1 MIQLKSFY
9 VSTTSGTDLIT
20 IGHEVRGMVKEGSV
34 GKNGWVT
41 LMAPQPGATFGVGPR
56 GSSPNGARP
65 NRGANLEVVKGVPSL
80 VIPVMGGR
88 LVIEPWQEVFLIDED
103 KAGKRREFF
112 IQMFVEEPPP
122 AAGGKR

>member
-1 MIQLKSFY
+1 
-9 VSTTSGTDLIT
+9 
-20 IGHEVRGMVKEGSV
+20 MVKEGSV

-56 GSSPNGARP
+56 GSSPN
-65 NRGANLEVVKGVPSL
+65 RGASLEVVKGVPSL

-88 LVIEPWQEVFLIDED
+88 LVIEPWQEIFLIDED
-103 KAGKRREFF
+103 KGGKRREFF